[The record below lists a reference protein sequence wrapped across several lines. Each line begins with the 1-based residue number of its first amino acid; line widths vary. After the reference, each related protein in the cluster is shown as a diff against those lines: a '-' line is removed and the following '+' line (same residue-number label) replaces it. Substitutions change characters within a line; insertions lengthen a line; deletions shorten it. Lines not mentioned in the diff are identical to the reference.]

1 MNYYDEEIKIDG
13 SEPIKLDKVQSASK
27 GSRRASAIGSAAARR
42 RAIHAKPDGLPRSSS
57 TTTNE
62 DDDDDQLDGAGAKGL
77 VDDSDASDSE
87 SEDSKEFREHQQHGT
102 RLISPSSWDNL
113 SLPQEIKEL
122 FPFISKYTPQLI
134 ETEYHLQP
142 FIPEYVPAVGDVD
155 AFLRV
160 SFPPVMER
168 RREQDIQEHLQ
179 KMGLHFLDE
188 PSGQQS
194 EPSLLSI
201 KLGSVLTGS
210 ARSHSAS
217 QVPVAKSIKDVDKWI
232 TEVEHIHLG
241 QSNHNVQPEKDI
253 ETMMIDWPQS
263 YATLENDLKKAYN
276 DDNLSLVEYIRVLC
290 EKLDIDCG
298 PASSGELTQAQCI
311 QKVYTLFSMYLAANH
326 SYE

>member
-13 SEPIKLDKVQSASK
+13 SEPIKLEKVQSASK
-27 GSRRASAIGSAAARR
+27 GSRRASAIGSAAASRHTIR
-42 RAIHAKPDGLPRSSS
+42 AKPDGLPRSSS

-62 DDDDDQLDGAGAKGL
+62 DDEHLDGAKGL
-77 VDDSDASDSE
+77 DDSDASDSE
-87 SEDSKEFREHQQHGT
+87 SEDSKEYRENQQLGT

-113 SLPQEIKEL
+113 SLPQEIKEI
-122 FPFISKYTPQLI
+122 FPYIAKYTPQLI

-142 FIPEYVPAVGDVD
+142 FVPEYVPAVGDVD

-160 SFPPVMER
+160 SFPAIMDI

-217 QVPVAKSIKDVDKWI
+217 KVPIAKSIIKDVDKWI

-241 QSNHNVQPEKDI
+241 QSGHNVQPEKDI

-263 YATLENDLKKAYN
+263 YATLQNELNRAYN

-290 EKLDIDCG
+290 EKLEIDCG
-298 PASSGELTQAQCI
+298 GPGELTQAQCI